1 MQGGLGNLR
10 SQLISAE
17 QQLSAL
23 RADIRVGMASAA
35 DVSQPLEE
43 ALFETRLTDAKKVRL
58 VDCFRQLKP
67 GQQAHYLSCLVGL
80 DVDHVQQAV
89 VSQMAFGK

>member
-35 DVSQPLEE
+35 DVFMQSAPVKGEE
-43 ALFETRLTDAKKVRL
+43 
-58 VDCFRQLKP
+58 KP
-67 GQQAHYLSCLVGL
+67 VKSA
-80 DVDHVQQAV
+80 
-89 VSQMAFGK
+89 